1 MISAILKAYNER
13 FGFKVFVIFSIMAC
27 ILCVSLTSFFVYHQG
42 KSLTATMLKNGT
54 LLSTILAHNVRLGVF
69 SENVELLED
78 PVKGVIDQ
86 EWALEASVFNLEQRL
101 LIKEE
106 KPGTT
111 VESWAPRYAT
121 GDTNAIFGRLE
132 MTRLPLYVKGS
143 DCTWF
148 WSPVLSHS
156 YRFSKDTTLFNDD
169 KDRRE
174 EDRVIGFV
182 SVIVDEK
189 PLKQRIRTLLF
200 KSVSIGLIS
209 LIIGIGALY
218 LVLRGIIKPL
228 KSLTNSVKAFGN
240 EGKVDKLPVE
250 TRDEI
255 ARLAEA
261 FNDMAESLN
270 RREAEKAQLDRA
282 LRHSQKMEAIGTLS
296 GGIAHDFNNILGI
309 IMANTELAISEV
321 PEGSPSFQK
330 LDGVLKAVIRAKDL
344 IMQILTFSHKNQQ
357 ELSPLQIGPIV
368 KECLKMMRASL
379 PATIEIRHDIADSPG
394 IILSDPTRIHQ
405 VLINLCNNAAYAMK
419 DKGGIL
425 KVGLKNVSLDENDAK
440 QYKGLVP
447 GDYLSLTVKD
457 TGEGIEPE
465 IMERIFEPYFTT
477 KAMGVGSGM
486 GLAIVHGIVQNSGGA
501 IRAESEPGKGTSF
514 EILFPVI
521 EIQPRPQV
529 ETGGTFAKG
538 SERILFVDDED
549 NLVLAARYNLERFGY
564 DITTET
570 NPLQA
575 LELFKSRPDQFDIV
589 ITDMTMP
596 DMTGES
602 LAKAVMEIRPDIPV
616 IICTGF
622 SDRISEQQAK
632 GMGAKAFVMKPVL
645 TGDMTRIIRK
655 VLDEAN
661 GGGKDLEPQN
671 IE

>member
-1 MISAILKAYNER
+1 
-13 FGFKVFVIFSIMAC
+13 
-27 ILCVSLTSFFVYHQG
+27 
-42 KSLTATMLKNGT
+42 
-54 LLSTILAHNVRLGVF
+54 
-69 SENVELLED
+69 
-78 PVKGVIDQ
+78 
-86 EWALEASVFNLEQRL
+86 
-101 LIKEE
+101 
-106 KPGTT
+106 
-111 VESWAPRYAT
+111 
-121 GDTNAIFGRLE
+121 
-132 MTRLPLYVKGS
+132 
-143 DCTWF
+143 
-148 WSPVLSHS
+148 
-156 YRFSKDTTLFNDD
+156 
-169 KDRRE
+169 
-174 EDRVIGFV
+174 
-182 SVIVDEK
+182 
-189 PLKQRIRTLLF
+189 
-200 KSVSIGLIS
+200 
-209 LIIGIGALY
+209 
-218 LVLRGIIKPL
+218 
-228 KSLTNSVKAFGN
+228 
-240 EGKVDKLPVE
+240 
-250 TRDEI
+250 
-255 ARLAEA
+255 
-261 FNDMAESLN
+261 
-270 RREAEKAQLDRA
+270 
-282 LRHSQKMEAIGTLS
+282 
-296 GGIAHDFNNILGI
+296 
-309 IMANTELAISEV
+309 
-321 PEGSPSFQK
+321 
-330 LDGVLKAVIRAKDL
+330 
-344 IMQILTFSHKNQQ
+344 
-357 ELSPLQIGPIV
+357 
-368 KECLKMMRASL
+368 
-379 PATIEIRHDIADSPG
+379 
-394 IILSDPTRIHQ
+394 
-405 VLINLCNNAAYAMK
+405 LINLCNNAAYAMK